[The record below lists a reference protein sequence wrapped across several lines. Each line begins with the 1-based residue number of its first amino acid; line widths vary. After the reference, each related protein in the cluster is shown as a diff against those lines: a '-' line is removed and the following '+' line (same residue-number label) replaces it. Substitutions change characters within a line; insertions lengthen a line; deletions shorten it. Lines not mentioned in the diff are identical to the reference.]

1 MKHNKNNS
9 HLSFQS
15 QNRITNEVINQNN
28 PLTVNTNSNNGSQNF
43 SSGIYHNT
51 SAGIG
56 VYHSSIDGGFSKNE
70 ASILINSRGIVDNES
85 SGPDYA

>member
-9 HLSFQS
+9 HLSFQ
-15 QNRITNEVINQNN
+15 NRLTNEVINSNN
-28 PLTVNTNSNNGSQNF
+28 PLTVSTNSNNGSQNF

-56 VYHSSIDGGFSKNE
+56 VYHSSIDGDFSKNE
-70 ASILINSRGIVDNES
+70 ASILINSRGNVDKES